1 MAEASHSAQLE
12 TVHRAIRE
20 AVAGPEP
27 KDKRN
32 NKQAKNKKKD
42 NKGKQLKNN
51 NRKNKKPHKKVVN
64 KNNRKN
70 KKPHK
75 KVVKKNNRKNKK
87 PHKKVVKKNNRKNK
101 KPHKKVVKQNNRK
114 NSKGKKA
121 KKSNSARKG
130 KKPKG
135 SKGQRKNKNNVK
147 AARNT
152 GKSGRA
158 CLAATCV
165 DNAIKYMNMLK
176 SKVVNFN
183 KQKARIAA
191 SKKQAGGK
199 AGKKGLFKGLVL
211 KIKEAGGGNSSALK
225 CNGKAGTAGALKFD
239 NLTSELGAC
248 EAAINKSCNTD
259 LPAINQTEIDTCST
273 AIDAFVSLTDPAI
286 AAKGEAACKLWVADD
301 MTAAAAKVKVCDV
314 STTNNKMVK
323 AKTACAKAF
332 GSCRKVEDSV
342 SEALSACS
350 PANSDSAVKAA
361 IAQGT
366 KNLAA
371 AKKVSEKIASAKA
384 ARTTRAAM
392 ACGSFAVKIAA
403 TAGEL
408 EASPLLAGLI
418 DILNA
423 VLALTVSPCNN
434 AEKLELANAE
444 ESFTGAVET
453 IEVAIAEKQKDLE
466 ISTGSTADPNT
477 TPAST
482 SGTTASVTTAAALA
496 ARRMGMRAAVE
507 RFLKRSHV

>member
-1 MAEASHSAQLE
+1 LRGLNPRTTE
-12 TVHRAIRE
+12 TTSQQRTRRRITRE
-20 AVAGPEP
+20 
-27 KDKRN
+27 N
-32 NKQAKNKKKD
+32 NSTKIS
-42 NKGKQLKNN
+42 
-51 NRKNKKPHKKVVN
+51 RKNKKPHKKVAK
-64 KNNRKN
+64 KNSRKN
-70 KKPHK
+70 KKPNK

-87 PHKKVVKKNNRKNK
+87 PHKQVG
-101 KPHKKVVKQNNRK
+101 KQNHRTSAK
-114 NSKGKKA
+114 KSKGKKG
-121 KKSNSARKG
+121 KKNKARKG
-130 KKPKG
+130 KKGKKGKARKEKKNKKPKG
-135 SKGQRKNKNNVK
+135 SKSRRKNKNSVK
-147 AARNT
+147 AARKT

-158 CLAATCV
+158 CLATTCV
-165 DNAIKYMNMLK
+165 DNAIKYMSMLK
-176 SKVVNFN
+176 SKVVNFK
-183 KQKARIAA
+183 KQKARIAS

-225 CNGKAGTAGALKFD
+225 CNGKTGTPGALKFV

-248 EAAINKSCNTD
+248 EASINKKCNTD

-273 AIDAFVSLTDPAI
+273 AIDAFVSLTTPAI

-314 STTNNKMVK
+314 SSTNSKMVK

-332 GSCRKVEDSV
+332 GSCRKVEDTV

-350 PANSDSAVKAA
+350 PANSLSAVKAA

-371 AKKVSEKIASAKA
+371 AKKVSAKVASAKA
-384 ARTTRAAM
+384 TRTTRAAM

-408 EASPLLAGLI
+408 EASPLLAGII

-423 VLALTVSPCNN
+423 VLALTVSPCSA
-434 AEKLELANAE
+434 AEKLELASAE
-444 ESFTGAVET
+444 DSFTGAVET
-453 IEVAIAEKQKDLE
+453 IELAIEEKQKDLE

-482 SGTTASVTTAAALA
+482 SGQEAVEIPNASVTTAAGLA
-496 ARRMGMRAAVE
+496 ARGMGIRAAVE